1 MLQIISMGDV
11 LQDCLSRFPKIDSL
25 KPEQIEALQSL
36 LAGDDVLAI
45 LPTGFGKSFIYQ
57 VFCLAKQ
64 SSNPNASVLVI
75 SPLNSIVEEQV
86 RELTK
91 LGLPAIHLKENDSQC
106 MADISQRKFF
116 CSAER
121 CLSKE
126 FQDLLKST
134 HEGPEIEMVVVDE
147 SHTVKCPAK
156 EHNTV
161 SPARA

>member
-11 LQDCLSRFPKIDSL
+11 LQDCLSRFPEIDSL

-86 RELTK
+86 GELTK
-91 LGLPAIHLKENDSQC
+91 LGLPAVHLKENDSQC
-106 MADISQRKFF
+106 MADISQRKFRFIF

-121 CLSKE
+121 CL
-126 FQDLLKST
+126 LKST
-134 HEGPEIEMVVVDE
+134 HEVPEIEMVVVDE
-147 SHTVKCPAK
+147 SHTV
-156 EHNTV
+156 E
-161 SPARA
+161 SW